1 MPNFM
6 TTFFSS
12 VAKRQQAT
20 GSLLCV
26 GLDTDQKRLPAH
38 LQTQPDAIFAFNKAI
53 IDATADQACCFK
65 PQIAYYASQA
75 AEDQLQATI
84 AYLREL
90 QIPVLLDAKR
100 GDIGSTAAH
109 YAREA
114 FERYGA
120 DAVTVNPYI
129 GYDSMVPYLEY
140 QNKGVF
146 ILCRT
151 SNPGGADIQNLT
163 LSDGRRVFEY
173 VAEEAAGRW
182 NQFGNIGL
190 VTGATQPEEL
200 ARIRAISGDMPFL
213 VPGVGAQGGDVEALM
228 TAGQGGMMIISSSRA
243 VIYASSDEDFAD
255 AARAAATATRQ
266 EINRHRNSA
275 R

>member
-1 MPNFM
+1 M
-6 TTFFSS
+6 TNFFSS
-12 VAKRQQAT
+12 VARRQEAT

-26 GLDTDQKRLPAH
+26 GLDTDLDRVPAH
-38 LQTQPDAIFAFNKAI
+38 LQQLPDAIFAFNKAI

-75 AEDQLQATI
+75 AEEQLAATI

-100 GDIGSTAAH
+100 GDIGSTATH

-120 DAVTVNPYI
+120 DAVTINPYM
-129 GYDSMVPYLEY
+129 GHDTLLPFLEY
-140 QNKGVF
+140 QEKGVL

-151 SNPGGADIQNLT
+151 SNPGGADIQNLV
-163 LSDGRRVFEY
+163 LKDGRRVYEY
-173 VAEEAAGRW
+173 IAEQAAGSW
-182 NQFGNIGL
+182 NEFGNIGL
-190 VTGATQPEEL
+190 VTGATQPQEL

-228 TAGQGGMMIISSSRA
+228 AAGQGGMLIINSSRA
-243 VIYASSDEDFAD
+243 VIYASDGEDFAI
-255 AARAAATATRQ
+255 AARSVAMATRQ
-266 EINRHRNSA
+266 EINQYRTA
-275 R
+275 